1 MIKSVKYLKKW
12 EVFILQYPQITVE
25 KIEEKRKEMIMLAS
39 NYGFTSRI
47 TVQASQELDSL
58 LNAVTSV
65 KCFENTLPK
74 IYSE

>member
-12 EVFILQYPQITVE
+12 EVMILQYPYITVE
-25 KIEEKRKEMIMLAS
+25 KIEEKRKEMIMLAT

-58 LNAVTSV
+58 LNAVNPV
-65 KCFENTLPK
+65 RYLENALPK
-74 IYSE
+74 NYRE